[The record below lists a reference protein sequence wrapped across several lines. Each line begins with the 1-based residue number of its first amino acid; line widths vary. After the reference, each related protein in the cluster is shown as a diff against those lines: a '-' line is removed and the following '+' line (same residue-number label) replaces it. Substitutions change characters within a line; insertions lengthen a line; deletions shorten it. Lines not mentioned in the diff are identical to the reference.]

1 MLRRIVSFSAV
12 FAIGAVAMAGGV
24 VGQGFP
30 EAIFPIKAHFQAQED
45 EALAQPFVGIHT
57 SAGIEPGLF
66 PLQST
71 GVSTEPVREA
81 ANAFLAALEPSQLM
95 RTQFSVQDL
104 EWRRWLNVDNG
115 IYSRRGTPLSEMTQM
130 QKVAA
135 MALLSS
141 SLSAKG
147 VEQSRAIMLTDQA
160 LKELNP
166 RMADFLDPELYYFT
180 VMGTPSAT
188 EPWGW
193 QLDGHHLVINYFVL
207 GDQIV
212 MTPTFWGGEPAES
225 RQGSTTGNQV
235 LHTQQD
241 LGLGLMQSLSAQ
253 QREAAVIGH
262 DKTEDNM
269 IAGAYQD
276 NRLIDYS
283 GLPATEMTTMQREM
297 LLALIESYVGAL
309 RDQHAAIRMEEIA
322 QHMAE
327 THFAWIGAGETDS
340 VFYYR
345 IHSPVVLIEFDHQMP
360 VGTLMINQ
368 PGKPTRDHIH
378 TIVRT
383 PNGNDYGRDLLAQ
396 HLAEQH
402 SN

>member
-24 VGQGFP
+24 FGQGFP
-30 EAIFPIKAHFQAQED
+30 EAIFPVKAHFQTQED

-57 SAGIEPGLF
+57 SVGIEPGLF
-66 PLQST
+66 TLQST

-81 ANAFLAALEPSQLM
+81 ADAFLAALEPSQLM

-130 QKVAA
+130 QKDAA

-235 LHTQQD
+235 LQTQQD

-360 VGTLMINQ
+360 VGTRMINQ